1 MAAIDFFLDDNDRK
15 MEDEWRSRE
24 NATERDME
32 QLRGSAPTADQLT
45 PEYTMEDPYADSVRG
60 PDRSELAFANGEDY
74 YVTEALRGLQRQAQE
89 GFTPAEQ
96 QMMEAN
102 QRQQAQMA
110 RSQRDALS
118 QQAEARGMGGAGLSF
133 LSQQQAGE
141 AATGQQADY
150 QAQMAMAAQQR
161 ALQGMQAY
169 GSLGSQ
175 FYGQSFDQDATR
187 RSAIDDFNRWQ
198 TEYRRDVGERN
209 ANRRDRT
216 AEGRAGANQQ
226 SWENQYRAGRDQ
238 AADRGQYGNA
248 VSNEQRYQQQ
258 RDDERM
264 QGYMDSVTS
273 IAGGA
278 AGGGGGG

>member
-1 MAAIDFFLDDNDRK
+1 MPAIDFFLDDNDRR

-32 QLRGSAPTADQLT
+32 RVRGSAPTADDLT
-45 PEYTMEDPYADSVRG
+45 PEYTMEDPYAASVRG
-60 PDRSELAFANGEDY
+60 PERSELGFANGEDY
-74 YVTEALRGLQRQAQE
+74 YVQEALRGLQQQAQQ

-96 QMMEAN
+96 QMMEMG

-110 RSQRDALS
+110 RSQRDALA
-118 QQAEARGMGGAGLSF
+118 QQAEARGMGGSGLSY
-133 LSQQQAGE
+133 LAQQQAGE
-141 AATGQQADY
+141 AATGQLSDY
-150 QAQMAMAAQQR
+150 QTQMAMQAQQR

-169 GSLGSQ
+169 GALGSQ

-198 TEYRRDVGERN
+198 TEYRRDVEGRN
-209 ANRRDRT
+209 AGRRDRT
-216 AEGRAGANQQ
+216 AEGRAGATQQ
-226 SWENQYRAGRDQ
+226 AWENDYRGARDQ
-238 AADRGQYGNA
+238 ASDRGTYGNA

-264 QGYMDSVTS
+264 QGYMDMASNVV
-273 IAGGA
+273 GG